1 MELETNF
8 RTKRR
13 TRGGPPRLILFL
25 LMAIVI
31 LGVGIIGV
39 LWYQNHWANPTQVAP
54 FAGQENPIIYQG
66 ELLSDESAYAKSDE
80 HYLSMTYIK
89 EHIDSNIYWD
99 EPTNAVVITTK
110 DKVLQFPE
118 GEVEAFVNGQAFS
131 IRVPVEDVNGEKFIP
146 VGPLEN
152 IYGLRVN
159 LIPETG
165 VAILEKSGEMIQE
178 GKTIIQP
185 EKADFTYAVREEPSR
200 QSPYI
205 FELGQGAKVYIYGEQ
220 QGWYLVQTLQGYIGY
235 LDKKDVELGE
245 IAQVTW
251 ETETKKQIPWSPIG
265 GKINLTWEHVVN
277 RNPDQTKI
285 SPMPGLNVVSPTWFD
300 LTNGEGDISSK
311 ASLPYVEWAHQR
323 GYQVWGLFSNNFD
336 PDITTKAL
344 ASYDTR
350 SKMIRQLVQYSS
362 MYKLDGINID
372 FENVYLKD
380 KENLVQFVREL
391 TPYLHERNLVVSMDI
406 TIKSTSEQWS
416 LFYDRARLA
425 ETVDYMIVM
434 TYDEHWASSP
444 VAGSV
449 ASLPWVEKGL
459 QGVLEEVP
467 ASKLLLGVPYYTRL
481 WKEEKDPSSGKVKVT
496 SKAITME
503 TTQNWIKDR
512 NLTPVYDEAS
522 GQMYVQYAD
531 PTDGATYKIWIE
543 DAMSMKKRAELVKK
557 YNLAGIASW
566 RRGFEQPGIWQVIA
580 ETLEKRL

>member
-1 MELETNF
+1 MELQTNY
-8 RTKRR
+8 RTNRR
-13 TRGGPPRLILFL
+13 TRGGPARWVLFL
-25 LMAIVI
+25 LAAIFV
-31 LGVGIIGV
+31 LGVGIAGV
-39 LWYQNHWANPTQVAP
+39 IWYQEQWANQTQVEP
-54 FAGQENPIIYQG
+54 FEGKDHPVTYRG
-66 ELLSDESAYAKSDE
+66 ELLSADSAYVKNDE

-89 EHIDSNIYWD
+89 KHIDSNIYWD
-99 EPTNAVVITTK
+99 KTTSAVVITTK

-118 GEVEAFVNGQAFS
+118 GQVEAFVNGQAFS

-146 VGPLEN
+146 VSPLEN
-152 IYGLRVN
+152 IYGIRIRVVS
-159 LIPETG
+159 ETG
-165 VAILEKSGEMIQE
+165 VAILEKSGDAVQE

-185 EKADFTYAVREEPSR
+185 EQTDVIYAVREEPSR
-200 QSPYI
+200 HAPYI
-205 FELGQGAKVYIYGEQ
+205 NKLEQGVKVHIFGEQ

-235 LDKKDVELGE
+235 LDKQEVELGE
-245 IAQVTW
+245 IAKIDW
-251 ETETKKQIPWSPIG
+251 DMETKKRIPWSPIG

-277 RNPDQTKI
+277 RNPDHTKI

-300 LTNGEGDISSK
+300 LSNGEGDISSK

-323 GYQVWGLFSNNFD
+323 GYQVWGLFTNNFD
-336 PDITTKAL
+336 PDITTQAL
-344 ASYDTR
+344 ASYEKR
-350 SKMIRQLVQYSS
+350 SKMIRQLVQYAS

-380 KENLVQFVREL
+380 KDNLVQFVREL
-391 TPYLHERNLVVSMDI
+391 TPYLHEQNLVVSMDI

-481 WKEEKDPSSGKVKVT
+481 WKEEKDPSTGKVKVT

-503 TTQNWIKDR
+503 TTENWIKER
-512 NLTPVYDEAS
+512 KLTPAYDGAS

-543 DAMSMKKRAELVKK
+543 DSISMKKRAELVKE

-566 RRGFEQPGIWQVIA
+566 RRGFEQPGIWKAIV
-580 ETLEKRL
+580 ETLEKRQ